1 MAMEL
6 VLASYLV
13 LAVASFFTYIL
24 PMMVAFHRR
33 HESYTVIFLMN
44 LLMGWTGFV
53 WLVCLIWAVV
63 GSGKRNDVVGAG
75 SSDLG
80 KCDELERISELTR
93 KGDLTAEEFK
103 KEQSRL
109 WR

>member
-6 VLASYLV
+6 VLVSSLIF
-13 LAVASFFTYIL
+13 AVASFFTYIL

-63 GSGKRNDVVGAG
+63 GSGKRNDAVRAG
-75 SSDLG
+75 SSDLS
-80 KCDELERISELTR
+80 KCEELERTSDLTR
-93 KGDLTAEEFK
+93 RGGLTADEFK
-103 KEQSRL
+103 REQAKL
-109 WR
+109 

>member
-1 MAMEL
+1 MEL
-6 VLASYLV
+6 VLASYLIF
-13 LAVASFFTYIL
+13 AVASFFIYIL

-63 GSGKRNDVVGAG
+63 GSGKRYDAVGAG
-75 SSDLG
+75 SSDPSRYG
-80 KCDELERISELTR
+80 ELERISELTR
-93 KGDLTAEEFK
+93 KGDLTADAFK
-103 KEQSRL
+103 REQSRL